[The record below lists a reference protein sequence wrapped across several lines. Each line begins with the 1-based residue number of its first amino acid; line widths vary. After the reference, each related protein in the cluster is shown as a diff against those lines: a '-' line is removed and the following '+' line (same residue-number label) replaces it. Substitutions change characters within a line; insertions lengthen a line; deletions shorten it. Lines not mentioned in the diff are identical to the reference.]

1 MALKSEY
8 KYIAIIDIGINNLR
22 SVIGALNYLG
32 FKTLITKDKN
42 EIMNSV
48 ALILPGVGSFPSGM
62 KNLKKNG
69 LDLTVKNF
77 FKQGKPILAICLG
90 YQMIFSSS
98 KEFGHTKGLNIIEG
112 KVKSLKSL
120 KTSSISPNLGWNKL
134 NYKRSSKNYLF
145 KNIKN
150 NPAFYFIHSYY
161 AELKNKK
168 YITST
173 VNFGGKKITTSVQ
186 YKNLYGVQFHP
197 EKSSNDGM
205 KIIKNF
211 LDQIRL

>member
-1 MALKSEY
+1 MELKSDY

-32 FKTLITKDKN
+32 FKTLITRDKTK
-42 EIMNSV
+42 IMNSV

-69 LDLTVKNF
+69 LDLTVKNY
-77 FKQGKPILAICLG
+77 FKLGKPILAICLG

-98 KEFGHTKGLNIIEG
+98 KEFGYTKGLNIIEG

-120 KTSSISPNLGWNKL
+120 KTSSISPNLGWNNL

-145 KNIKN
+145 KNFKN

-173 VNFGGKKITTSVQ
+173 VNFGGKKITSSVQ